1 MNKKVMIITPGFPE
15 NEQDSTCV
23 PYLQDYVIALAN
35 KIGSENIVVITM
47 HYPFTQLPYHWNN
60 IHVFPSGGKNKKSLA
75 YYFTLSRTNQR
86 INKLFKTDTYIIHA
100 FWMGEAAFVG
110 RRAAARY
117 HTNFVVTFMGQDVK
131 PGNRVMRYIDNSKT
145 TFVTLCNNHDKALNA
160 NYGFFADD
168 IVPFP
173 IPEINLQPGKTRNID
188 LLFVG
193 SLIEV
198 KQPEQF
204 VHIVKQLKER
214 FVNIKTVM
222 IGDGVLKDNITQL
235 ITSLQLTDNIELK
248 GTIPRNEVFNIM
260 QQSKVLL
267 HTSKWEGQC
276 LAYSE
281 ALANGMYVVSYNVG
295 RIEQTRKHII
305 GNTEQELFQQCEQL
319 LSSENDFEPVKLLQT
334 EVIVEQ
340 YLKWY
345 TKENGKQKS
354 T

>member
-23 PYLQDYVIALAN
+23 PYLQDYVMALAN

-75 YYFTLSRTNQR
+75 YYFTLKRTNQR
-86 INKLFKTDTYIIHA
+86 INKLFKSDDYVIHA

-117 HTNFVVTFMGQDVK
+117 HTNLVVTFMGQDVK
-131 PGNRVMRYIDNSKT
+131 PGNRVMRYIDKSKT
-145 TFVTLCNNHDKALNA
+145 TFITLSKNQDNTLNT

-168 IVPFP
+168 IIPFP
-173 IPEINLQPGKTRNID
+173 IPEMKIQSDNVRNID
-188 LLFVG
+188 LLYVG

-198 KQPEQF
+198 KQPEVF
-204 VHIVKQLKER
+204 VQIVKQLKTR
-214 FVNIKTVM
+214 YPKIKAAM
-222 IGDGVLKDNITQL
+222 IGEGMMKDTIIQL
-235 ITSLQLTDNIELK
+235 ISELELTENIELK
-248 GTIPRNEVFNIM
+248 GQISRYEVFDVM
-260 QQSKVLL
+260 QHAKILL
-267 HTSKWEGQC
+267 HTSASEGQC
-276 LAYSE
+276 LAYGE
-281 ALANGMYVVSYNVG
+281 ALANGMYVVSYNTG
-295 RIEQTRKHII
+295 RIEQTNKHVC
-305 GNTEQELFQQCEQL
+305 GNNEQELIQHCEGL
-319 LSSENDFEPVKLLQT
+319 LVGGNDFTPVKLIQT
-334 EVIVEQ
+334 ETIVEQ

-345 TKENGKQKS
+345 ARENGKQKS